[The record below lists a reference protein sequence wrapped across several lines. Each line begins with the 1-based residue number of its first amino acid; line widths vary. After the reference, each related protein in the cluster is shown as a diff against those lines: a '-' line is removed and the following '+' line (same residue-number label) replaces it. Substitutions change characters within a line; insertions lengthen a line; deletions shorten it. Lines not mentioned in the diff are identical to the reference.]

1 MNLNISNLNVNQV
14 FIGNEPV
21 LFVESENKKLM
32 QCYDWSKTEQQ
43 IINDAKSVFPSN
55 TIVSADFQSGNQQY
69 VRIGELVMEDKW
81 QQTQFYT
88 FFCMPGFTFYLDEDL
103 FSERERM
110 LYWNRSTRGTLTE
123 ATMIL
128 MAWIERENDKVYS
141 LSDFTFVKN
150 EEWSSGYY
158 YCFTVK
164 TVKYAVGFD
173 DKDISLL
180 IGGWM
185 SDF

>member
-1 MNLNISNLNVNQV
+1 MNLKISNLNVNQL

-21 LFVESENKKLM
+21 LFVESENRKLM
-32 QCYDWSKTEQQ
+32 QCYDWSKTSQQ
-43 IINDAKSVFPSN
+43 VANDAKSIFSN
-55 TIVSADFQSGNQQY
+55 YTFVSAEFDNSEQTY
-69 VRIGELVMEDKW
+69 VRNGTLLLENKW
-81 QQTQFYT
+81 QEPLFYT
-88 FFCMPGFTFYLDEDL
+88 FFCMPGFTFYLDENW

-128 MAWIERENDKVYS
+128 MAWIERENGKVYS

-150 EEWSSGYY
+150 EEWSSGYC
-158 YCFTVK
+158 YCFTVNGTK
-164 TVKYAVGFD
+164 FAVGFD
-173 DKDISLL
+173 NESLSIL
-180 IGGWM
+180 INGWM